1 MHKLV
6 LSISYG
12 CHLGF
17 VGLFCSLCFAK
28 VILFRHYFKYLWN
41 IFLVP
46 NFLLIFAKEILNF
59 YLHNENTTY
68 RGNGHHQQCHHP
80 PAMRGIEA
88 MERFYHAIGMPV
100 NIHELIGREIT
111 DDEIREMA
119 RKCSRNY
126 KATCGQF
133 RVLSADDMEA
143 IYKMA
148 R

>member
-1 MHKLV
+1 
-6 LSISYG
+6 
-12 CHLGF
+12 
-17 VGLFCSLCFAK
+17 
-28 VILFRHYFKYLWN
+28 
-41 IFLVP
+41 
-46 NFLLIFAKEILNF
+46 
-59 YLHNENTTY
+59 
-68 RGNGHHQQCHHP
+68 
-80 PAMRGIEA
+80 MRGIEA

-111 DDEIREMA
+111 DDEIREMT